1 MSAFPFD
8 AVIFDMDGVI
18 VDTEY
23 YYLGETA
30 AFAKELGLNL
40 TQEELNGQVGTS
52 HQFFLHMLVDW
63 FERAGKGHFTGEE
76 ALARWDEWAHKR
88 PRDYQALI
96 NPGAVD
102 TIRELPRRGVRVAL
116 ASSSP
121 MVSIEEVL
129 NACGLS
135 DAFEYVVSGEQF
147 KESKPE
153 PDIYLHALDLLG
165 LPANRCCCVE
175 DSVPGITAGKRAG
188 LTVIA
193 KREERFGF
201 SQDAADKI
209 IDQLP
214 ELLERA
220 AEIPGVEWLR
230 VLYCYPDE
238 IDEELLNAMARH
250 DNICKYLDLPLQH
263 ADPLLLKRMNRR
275 GDPEKTRQLLHRA
288 REMGFTLRTTFIVGF
303 PGETDEQFAHLMG
316 FVREIQFDR
325 LGAFTYSPEEDT
337 PAARMDGQL
346 PEEIKQKRLDEL
358 MTAQQTFSLERNRLR
373 IGTEEKVLV
382 ETVDGKGHGVGRSA
396 QEAPDTDGVI
406 KLTGVS
412 EADLGQFV
420 RARITDAEVYDL
432 RAERIRED

>member
-76 ALARWDEWAHKR
+76 ALARW
-88 PRDYQALI
+88 
-96 NPGAVD
+96 
-102 TIRELPRRGVRVAL
+102 
-116 ASSSP
+116 
-121 MVSIEEVL
+121 
-129 NACGLS
+129 
-135 DAFEYVVSGEQF
+135 EQF

-165 LPANRCCCVE
+165 LPAKRCCCVE

-214 ELLERA
+214 ELL
-220 AEIPGVEWLR
+220 
-230 VLYCYPDE
+230 
-238 IDEELLNAMARH
+238 
-250 DNICKYLDLPLQH
+250 
-263 ADPLLLKRMNRR
+263 
-275 GDPEKTRQLLHRA
+275 
-288 REMGFTLRTTFIVGF
+288 TL
-303 PGETDEQFAHLMG
+303 
-316 FVREIQFDR
+316 
-325 LGAFTYSPEEDT
+325 S
-337 PAARMDGQL
+337 
-346 PEEIKQKRLDEL
+346 
-358 MTAQQTFSLERNRLR
+358 
-373 IGTEEKVLV
+373 
-382 ETVDGKGHGVGRSA
+382 
-396 QEAPDTDGVI
+396 
-406 KLTGVS
+406 
-412 EADLGQFV
+412 
-420 RARITDAEVYDL
+420 
-432 RAERIRED
+432 